1 MRLSRI
7 AGAGGRWLAGA
18 WLGSLACCPQAA
30 AELLKIHGTTYR
42 ALCNPVTGDVHTN
55 SAQRSAFTLVMA
67 GNQWRISVTN
77 LALPGHWETR
87 QSDGTNT
94 FVIVPAGGGSATKDV
109 EPARISQEATV
120 TPGRI
125 HTTLNADPLGVSLAY
140 LAFIASAAELV
151 DDTDPMPAP
160 WTTTR
165 DNMGNR
171 GYRWEV
177 QDEAGSPRVRRFE
190 LVRDRSLDRGF
201 DEELLQLG
209 TDYPDTSKE
218 YARLLAA
225 YDERGLIETGHVR
238 ARFVTLSETNSAGR
252 LLPTTARLETFYPPP
267 NGIRRGSVFELEV
280 AGIES
285 ADATPA
291 VRIASPPPAGTRVFD
306 YRFKKQA
313 GRKVFKY
320 AEYVTRAGED
330 WPAAGDVR
338 LAAQRDRWLRSGR
351 DVSDFVDVRK
361 RRLRIG
367 WIAGAAALAGAGY
380 ALWRKRGGGGVTLEK
395 DSRGGGS

>member
-1 MRLSRI
+1 MRLSGI
-7 AGAGGRWLAGA
+7 AETGGRRILAV
-18 WLGSLACCPQAA
+18 WLGVAACCPQAGA
-30 AELLKIHGTTYR
+30 VELLRIHGTTYR
-42 ALCNPVTGDVHTN
+42 ALCNPLTGDVYTD
-55 SAQRSAFTLVMA
+55 SVRRSAFTLVMA
-67 GNQWRISVTN
+67 GHQWRISATN
-77 LALPGHWETR
+77 VASPRQWETR

-94 FVIVPAGGGSATKDV
+94 FVIVPAGGDPATDH
-109 EPARISQEATV
+109 SQEATV

-125 HTTLNADPLGVSLAY
+125 HTTLNADPMGVSLAY
-140 LAFIASAAELV
+140 LAFIASPADLA

-177 QDEAGSPRVRRFE
+177 QGEAGSQSVRRFE

-201 DEELLQLG
+201 DEELLQLAI
-209 TDYPDTSKE
+209 DYPDTSKE

-225 YDERGLIETGHVR
+225 YDERSLIETGHVR
-238 ARFVTLSETNSAGR
+238 ARFATVGETNTAGR
-252 LLPTTARLETFYPPP
+252 LLPTAARLETFYPPP
-267 NGIRRGSVFELEV
+267 NGTRRGSVFELEI

-285 ADATPA
+285 TAPTPGQ
-291 VRIASPPPAGTRVFD
+291 RIAAPPSAGTRVFD

-330 WPAAGDVR
+330 WPAAGDAR
-338 LAAQRDRWLRSGR
+338 LGAQRDRWLRSGR
-351 DVSDFVDVRK
+351 DVSEFVDVRQ
-361 RRLRIG
+361 RRWRIG
-367 WIAGAAALAGAGY
+367 VIAGAAALAGAGY
-380 ALWRKRGGGGVTLEK
+380 AVWRKRGGGGGR
-395 DSRGGGS
+395 S